1 MPLSLTWPHSISILI
16 QLIFNTMK
24 LTIFVLF
31 FPFLLS
37 PVSSIT
43 QANVARDVPG
53 QVADSTT
60 KQGFF
65 YRLAREMAPTEEQLN
80 KELIVK
86 SVFTVIVIIAA
97 ILVAFHEDRKM
108 KKFYN
113 NNK

>member
-1 MPLSLTWPHSISILI
+1 MRLNIFILLLPFMLT
-16 QLIFNTMK
+16 
-24 LTIFVLF
+24 
-31 FPFLLS
+31 
-37 PVSSIT
+37 PVSSAA

-65 YRLAREMAPTEEQLN
+65 YRLAREMAPTEEQLD

>member
-1 MPLSLTWPHSISILI
+1 MRLNIFILLLPFMLT
-16 QLIFNTMK
+16 
-24 LTIFVLF
+24 
-31 FPFLLS
+31 
-37 PVSSIT
+37 PVSSAA

-80 KELIVK
+80 KKLIVK